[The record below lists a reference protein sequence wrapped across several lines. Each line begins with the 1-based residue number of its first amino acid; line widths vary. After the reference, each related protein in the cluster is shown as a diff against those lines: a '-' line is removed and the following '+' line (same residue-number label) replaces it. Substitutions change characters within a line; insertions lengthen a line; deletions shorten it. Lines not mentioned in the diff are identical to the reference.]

1 MAIIFCKVIDFYEK
15 KLLGSMFAI
24 TSKKTTMFYLIFI
37 LFILASWFISQKLH
51 SKIETYS
58 KIPNSLGLSG
68 HEVAKRMLSDHGI
81 FDVKIISVEGNL
93 ADHYNP
99 VDKSIN
105 LSTQVYY
112 SRSIASAAIAAHECG
127 HAVQHSQAY
136 SFLKLRSSLV
146 PFVSI
151 SSSYLQWILLIG
163 VLTMAIFPAILG
175 IGIVLFAL
183 TTLFSFITLPVEYDA
198 SKRALRW
205 IEKTGLTTGE
215 GYLMAKDALNWAAR
229 TYVVAALASLTSL
242 LHYISLFLGS
252 RNRS

>member
-1 MAIIFCKVIDFYEK
+1 
-15 KLLGSMFAI
+15 
-24 TSKKTTMFYLIFI
+24 MFYLIFLII
-37 LFILASWFISQKLH
+37 LFGSWFINNKLH

-58 KIPNSLGLSG
+58 KVPNSLGLSG
-68 HEVAKRMLSDHGI
+68 SETAKRMLSDHGI
-81 FDVKIISVEGNL
+81 YDVKIISVEGIL

-105 LSTQVYY
+105 LSNPVFYG
-112 SRSIASAAIAAHECG
+112 RSIASAAIAAHECG

-163 VLTMAIFPAILG
+163 VLTIAVFPAILG
-175 IGIVLFAL
+175 IGIVLFGI

-198 SKRALRW
+198 SNRALQW
-205 IEKTGLTTGE
+205 LEKTGLTAGE

-229 TYVVAALASLTSL
+229 TYVIAALASLTSL
-242 LHYISLFLGS
+242 LHYVFLFLGN